1 MKGALKSIKRAPH
14 LLTSKVGM
22 ATSWTCRPF
31 FSLLCP
37 TKHAMLTFVLF
48 LAESSD
54 AETDEIVRKFAGL
67 EEYTAKIL
75 KDTTTFR
82 DNISIMLTSGA
93 GFATAFTTL
102 FQPINDEVSLTVKHP
117 ESATTLRNISSYQ
130 ELMAELRDTIQPELE
145 LIDSRVIAPL
155 KEYQDLLK
163 KIRKTVT
170 KREHKL
176 VDYDRFNNSYKKLS
190 EKKEKSLSDEK
201 NLFKLEQDLEQAT
214 QEYEHYNGM
223 LKSDIPH
230 FLRLTTAF
238 ISPIFQTFYFIKI
251 GILWSFTDTMLDKMQ
266 AWGSQHYGD
275 MSIQGI
281 ESMHYERLGDA
292 VERLDALTITKRYMG
307 SAEDVCRRTARML
320 QQHREASG
328 SDTAS
333 TYSRTSR
340 TGSVA
345 TSSYASKPPARA
357 GSYGTTSAAA
367 EDPAPPYSAGGGA
380 SSVVAGKRAAPPPPA
395 PKRPGGPA
403 VTYVTALYDYAATAE
418 GDLSFNAGDRIE
430 LVTKTASTEDW
441 WTGKINGQQGV
452 FPG

>member
-22 ATSWTCRPF
+22 T
-31 FSLLCP
+31 
-37 TKHAMLTFVLF
+37 TK
-48 LAESSD
+48 SSD
-54 AETDEIVRKFAGL
+54 AETDELVRKFTGL
-67 EEYTAKIL
+67 EEYTANLL

-93 GFATAFTTL
+93 GFATAFATL
-102 FQPINDEVSLTVKHP
+102 FQPINDEASLTVKHP
-117 ESATTLRNISSYQ
+117 EAATTLRNISSYQ

-155 KEYQDLLK
+155 REYQDLLK
-163 KIRKTVT
+163 KIRKTIT

-176 VDYDRFNNSYKKLS
+176 VDYDRFNNSYKKQS
-190 EKKEKSLSDEK
+190 DKKEKSLSDEK

-223 LKSDIPH
+223 LKNDIPH

-238 ISPIFQTFYFIKI
+238 ISPIFQTFYFIKV
-251 GILWSFTDTMLDKMQ
+251 GILYTMLDKMQ
-266 AWGSQHYGD
+266 SWGSQHYGD

-292 VERLDALTITKRYMG
+292 VERLEALTITKRYVG
-307 SAEDVCRRTARML
+307 SARMM
-320 QQHREASG
+320 QQHRETSG

-333 TYSRTSR
+333 TYSRTFR

-345 TSSYASKPPARA
+345 PSSYASKPPVRA
-357 GSYGTTSAAA
+357 GSYGTPNATA
-367 EDPAPPYSAGGGA
+367 EDPAPPYTAGGA

-418 GDLSFNAGDRIE
+418 GDLSFSAGDRIE

-441 WTGKINGQQGV
+441 WTGKVHGQQGV
-452 FPG
+452 FPGNYVQL